1 MTHDETRYPSPDE
14 FKPERFLCN
23 DGSLTSDRMHLGFG
37 WGRRMCVGRYVAD
50 ASLWIAMASFLAV
63 FSAHKALDDD
73 GMDIPVVPKFSTGIA
88 IHPEEFPCR
97 IVPRFPCTSE
107 TLERLTGL
115 AIVKNIGS
123 IIPVLPCRLVLPPLP
138 IVGNVL
144 SLDAARPWLTFN
156 AWRSTYGD
164 IIYARLLNK
173 PVIVINS
180 EEIAKDLF
188 EGRSTIYSDKPQ
200 SIVYEPF
207 ALDFNIGLMPY
218 GDRWRL
224 HRRMFHQAFCP
235 AEMPTYHALQLRS
248 AHKMLF
254 SLLQDPDNYPSHVNM
269 LSASFL
275 LSIVYDYEVKA
286 ENDTI
291 LHVVENYS
299 KLAVEA
305 LTPGATVVMET
316 FPFLL
321 RLPSWFPGATF
332 KRASVE
338 CLNAGHDVKEIPFQ
352 YVKERMS
359 TGDAAPCFVTDTLN
373 RTRLSV
379 EDDIVITTAIKET
392 AAVAFGAG
400 FETTTSTLLVF
411 LLAMVLH
418 PEAQAK
424 AHAEIDR
431 VVGKDRLPCFDD
443 RPALPFVEAILR
455 ETLRWHPVAPFGVP
469 SATTTSDIYKGYFI
483 PKGVVVFKN
492 AWAMTHD
499 ETKYP
504 SPDEFKPERF
514 LHDDGSL
521 TSDRMPLGFGWG
533 RRMCVGRYV
542 ADASLWIAMASFLA
556 VFSAHKALDDDG
568 MDIPVVP
575 KFSTGIAIHPEEFP
589 CRIVP
594 RFPCTSETLERL
606 TGLEQS

>member
-1 MTHDETRYPSPDE
+1 MSLTHCSVSYRPALTHGVQLALRFMTSWIRSFICHGVVPDRQPDPHLAM
-14 FKPERFLCN
+14 FN
-23 DGSLTSDRMHLGFG
+23 DGPGFYLATSALALTFVSYCQKYWLNRA
-37 WGRRMCVGRYVAD
+37 R
-50 ASLWIAMASFLAV
+50 
-63 FSAHKALDDD
+63 
-73 GMDIPVVPKFSTGIA
+73 PP
-88 IHPEEFPCR
+88 
-97 IVPRFPCTSE
+97 
-107 TLERLTGL
+107 
-115 AIVKNIGS
+115 
-123 IIPVLPCRLVLPPLP
+123 LPPGPTPLP

-200 SIVYEPF
+200 SIVYQPF
-207 ALDFNIGLMPY
+207 ASDFNTGLMPY

-224 HRRMFHQAFCP
+224 HRRMFHQAFRQ
-235 AEMPTYHALQLRS
+235 AEIPTYHALQLRS

-254 SLLQDPDNYPSHVNM
+254 SLLQDPGNYSSHVKM
-269 LSASFL
+269 FGASFIM
-275 LSIVYDYEVKA
+275 SIVYDYEVKA
-286 ENDTI
+286 KDETI
-291 LHVVENYS
+291 LHVMEKYLELIVS
-299 KLAVEA
+299 A

-316 FPFLL
+316 FPFRMFTYPMIACGYISTLVLVL

-332 KRASVE
+332 KRASLE
-338 CLNAGHDVKEIPFQ
+338 CLNAGHHVKEIPFQ
-352 YVKERMS
+352 HVKERMS
-359 TGDAAPCFVTDTLN
+359 TGDAAPCFVTENLN
-373 RTRLSV
+373 RTKLSDK
-379 EDDIVITTAIKET
+379 DDIVITTAIKET
-392 AAVAFGAG
+392 AAIAFAG
-400 FETTTSTLLVF
+400 GVETTSSTLLVF

-443 RPALPFVEAILR
+443 RPALPYVEAILR
-455 ETLRWHPVAPFGVP
+455 ETLRWHPVFPFGAP

-514 LHDDGSL
+514 LCNDGSL
-521 TSDRMPLGFGWG
+521 TSDRMHLGFGWG

-542 ADASLWIAMASFLA
+542 ADTSLWIAMASFLA
-556 VFSAHKALDDDG
+556 VFSAHKALDDHG

-594 RFPCTSETLERL
+594 RFPCTSETLKHL
-606 TGLEQS
+606 TGLVTEQL

>member
-1 MTHDETRYPSPDE
+1 M
-14 FKPERFLCN
+14 F
-23 DGSLTSDRMHLGFG
+23 
-37 WGRRMCVGRYVAD
+37 
-50 ASLWIAMASFLAV
+50 
-63 FSAHKALDDD
+63 DD
-73 GMDIPVVPKFSTGIA
+73 GPGLYLATSALALTFLSY
-88 IHPEEFPCR
+88 CR
-97 IVPRFPCTSE
+97 KYW
-107 TLERLTGL
+107 LNRLC
-115 AIVKNIGS
+115 
-123 IIPVLPCRLVLPPLP
+123 PPLPPGPTPLP

-156 AWRSTYGD
+156 AWKSTYGD

-188 EGRSTIYSDKPQ
+188 DGRSNIYSDKPQ

-207 ALDFNIGLMPY
+207 ASDFNTALLPY

-224 HRRMFHQAFCP
+224 HRRMFHQAFRQAEIP
-235 AEMPTYHALQLRS
+235 AYHALQLRS

-254 SLLQDPDNYPSHVNM
+254 SFLQDPGNYPSHVKM
-269 LSASFL
+269 FGASFIM
-275 LSIVYDYEVKA
+275 SIVYDYEVKA
-286 ENDTI
+286 EDDTI
-291 LHVVENYS
+291 LHVIEKYVE
-299 KLAVEA
+299 LIVEA

-332 KRASVE
+332 KRASLE

-352 YVKERMS
+352 HVKERMS
-359 TGDAAPCFVTDTLN
+359 TGDAAPCFVTENLN
-373 RTRLSV
+373 RTRLSDK
-379 EDDIVITTAIKET
+379 DDIVITTAIKET
-392 AAVAFGAG
+392 AAIAFAG
-400 FETTTSTLLVF
+400 GVETTSSTLLVF

-455 ETLRWHPVAPFGVP
+455 ETLRWCPVFPFGAP

-483 PKGVVVFKN
+483 PKGQDHTVLAKVAN
-492 AWAMTHD
+492 DPDYQGLLAMTHD

-521 TSDRMPLGFGWG
+521 TSDRMHLGFGWG
-533 RRMCVGRYV
+533 RRMCVGRHV

-556 VFSAHKALDDDG
+556 VFSAHKALDDHG
-568 MDIPVVP
+568 MDIPVIP
-575 KFSTGIAIHPEEFP
+575 KFSTGLAIHPEEFP
-589 CRIVP
+589 YRIVP
-594 RFPCTSETLERL
+594 RFSCTSETLKHL
-606 TGLEQS
+606 TGLEQL